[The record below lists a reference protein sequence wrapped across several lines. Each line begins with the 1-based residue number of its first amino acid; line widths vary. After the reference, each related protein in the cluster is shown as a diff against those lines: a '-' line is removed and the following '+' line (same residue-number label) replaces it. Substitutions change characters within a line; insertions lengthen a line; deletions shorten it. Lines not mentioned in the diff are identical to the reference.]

1 VEASHLWLPFTQM
14 RDFERRPHRF
24 VRGLGPWLWDA
35 KGRRV
40 FDAVSSIWTTIHG
53 HCHPRIVEA
62 IATQAAHLDHATLL
76 GASNPVAERLAERLC
91 ALAAMEHAF
100 FASDG
105 ASAIEAALKM
115 ALQYWQNAGEP
126 GRTRFVRL
134 DDAYH
139 GDTVGAMSLS
149 DIALFKSRFGSVTF
163 EARGLQGGA
172 ALGDDVAAVIV
183 EPLVQAAAGMRLV
196 PSGVYEELR
205 ETRTLVIC
213 DEVATGFGRTGTMFA
228 FEQTPLHPDIL
239 CVGKGL
245 SGGTLALSATLV
257 RREIYE
263 AFIGDPAEYVQFFH
277 GHSYAGNP
285 IACAAALAS
294 LDLFEDERTL
304 ARAAGIGRAAATR
317 LEALGSHAEVREV
330 RQAGT
335 MIGIELASGAWP
347 VADALYAAGHFTR
360 PIGSVIQFVPPLCA
374 TDDEVH
380 SFFDA
385 LERSVDS

>member
-1 VEASHLWLPFTQM
+1 M
-14 RDFERRPHRF
+14 
-24 VRGLGPWLWDA
+24 
-35 KGRRV
+35 
-40 FDAVSSIWTTIHG
+40 
-53 HCHPRIVEA
+53 
-62 IATQAAHLDHATLL
+62 
-76 GASNPVAERLAERLC
+76 
-91 ALAAMEHAF
+91 
-100 FASDG
+100 
-105 ASAIEAALKM
+105 
-115 ALQYWQNAGEP
+115 
-126 GRTRFVRL
+126 
-134 DDAYH
+134 
-139 GDTVGAMSLS
+139 
-149 DIALFKSRFGSVTF
+149 TF

-294 LDLFEDERTL
+294 LDLFEEEQTL
-304 ARAAGIGRAAATR
+304 ARAAGIGRAAASR
-317 LEALGSHAEVREV
+317 QEALRSHAEVREV

-335 MIGIELASGAWP
+335 MIGIELASGVWP

-360 PIGSVIQFVPPLCA
+360 PIGSVIQSS
-374 TDDEVH
+374 H
-380 SFFDA
+380 
-385 LERSVDS
+385 RSAQPTTRFTRSSMRWNEACHPEPQSVVLSLSLKACHLSLKACHPELVEG